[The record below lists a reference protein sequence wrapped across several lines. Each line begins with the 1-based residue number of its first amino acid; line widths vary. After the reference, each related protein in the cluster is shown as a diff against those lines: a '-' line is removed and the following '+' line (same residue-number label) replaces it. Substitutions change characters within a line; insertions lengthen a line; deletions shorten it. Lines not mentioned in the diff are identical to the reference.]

1 MRAAF
6 WLLALFALAVA
17 LTLVARVDQGYV
29 IVVYPPWRMELSF
42 LLALALLVGLIAL
55 AYAALHLGQAALRLP
70 DDVREWR
77 DQQRLAAAERT
88 LLDAMRAHLD
98 GDAAR
103 AARLDRLI
111 ASLPDGY
118 DTVVGERGLKLSGGE
133 KQRVAIARVIL
144 KNPPVMVFD
153 EATSSLDTA
162 TEQAIGEE
170 LARIAEN
177 RTTLVIAHRLST
189 VVDANEILVLEGGC
203 IVERGNHSALL
214 AAEGRYATMWRLQ
227 QRESG

>member
-103 AARLDRLI
+103 AARLARKAEGCRAADVAARLI
-111 ASLPDGY
+111 AAGDAH
-118 DTVVGERGLKLSGGE
+118 SG
-133 KQRVAIARVIL
+133 
-144 KNPPVMVFD
+144 
-153 EATSSLDTA
+153 
-162 TEQAIGEE
+162 QAASGS
-170 LARIAEN
+170 
-177 RTTLVIAHRLST
+177 RT
-189 VVDANEILVLEGGC
+189 DA
-203 IVERGNHSALL
+203 A
-214 AAEGRYATMWRLQ
+214 
-227 QRESG
+227 